1 MKFHKDFPI
10 LLSFYPRL
18 SASSALHLLIK
29 GKLSEINI
37 RCIFKEKR
45 LQLKYLMSLKHLH
58 VYRDL
63 SEIIILLCH
72 ILLL

>member
-18 SASSALHLLIK
+18 SASNALHLLIK
-29 GKLSEINI
+29 GKLSEIYI

-45 LQLKYLMSLKHLH
+45 LQLKYLMSLKH